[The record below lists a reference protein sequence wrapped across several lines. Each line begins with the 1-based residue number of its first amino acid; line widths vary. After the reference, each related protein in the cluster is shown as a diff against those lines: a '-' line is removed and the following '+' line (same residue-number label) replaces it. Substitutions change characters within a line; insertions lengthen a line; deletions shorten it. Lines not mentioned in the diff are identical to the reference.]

1 MPTIH
6 IFQFA
11 LLHCSKIISIK
22 MLVIIIFKVH
32 TGFLKIVSVR
42 TSVCVCVQVSAL
54 RLLITSA
61 VIWTPN
67 DWLNKFYNCYMATV
81 AIIVN
86 GCRLGIDTCLR
97 H

>member
-11 LLHCSKIISIK
+11 LLQCSKIIYIK
-22 MLVIIIFKVH
+22 MLGIIIFKMH

-42 TSVCVCVQVSAL
+42 TSMCVRLSAL
-54 RLLITSA
+54 RLLITSG

-86 GCRLGIDTCLR
+86 GCRLDIDMRLR